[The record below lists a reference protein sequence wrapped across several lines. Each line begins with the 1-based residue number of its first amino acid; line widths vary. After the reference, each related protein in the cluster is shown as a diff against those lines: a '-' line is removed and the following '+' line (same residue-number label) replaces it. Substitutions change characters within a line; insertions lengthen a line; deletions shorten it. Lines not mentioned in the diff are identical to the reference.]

1 MAPAA
6 QERWKR
12 EGSLVGLCWKITQ
25 KMDDLGVPPFQETSH
40 IIYYLFGIQQPYK
53 AIHKPFIE
61 MIPG

>member
-25 KMDDLGVPPFQETSH
+25 QMDDLGVPPFQETS
-40 IIYYLFGIQQPYK
+40 ILLFVWDS
-53 AIHKPFIE
+53 AAL
-61 MIPG
+61 